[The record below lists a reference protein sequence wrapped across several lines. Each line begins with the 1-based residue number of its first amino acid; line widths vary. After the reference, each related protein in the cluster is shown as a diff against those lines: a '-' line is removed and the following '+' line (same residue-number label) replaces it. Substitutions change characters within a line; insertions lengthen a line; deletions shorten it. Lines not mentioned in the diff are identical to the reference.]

1 MEKQKL
7 EEPIFNIKKIK
18 DQLGSKISFDVGNSF
33 IDGFLEHIFTPIIRR
48 ILFAIYKQEY
58 QILEKAETSQKLSEE
73 FKKLIFKHSN
83 LKDKIY
89 EIIESLLR
97 FDNYGNR
104 FIQQY
109 ILSELSF
116 YLTDTPKTSEINQ
129 EYFDSK
135 EFQYLVETHFALSL
149 QIVKSIL
156 ALEEHFTNSA
166 ESLSKILISD
176 SLKKGELYE
185 TYIKNKFSLLQ
196 ENLEDKL
203 GTLIRKKEKELLDL
217 VNESKDVLDST
228 KRESDIFLQRSENY
242 FSEKEMEFKQW
253 YAKFKQELFNIQKE
267 TEITFIRL
275 KEENQGYKDEL
286 EKLKKSNSKITIRY
300 YRKRELRNKKKE
312 LKKLRTEYEKNWNDI
327 DKKQKKIKEDTL
339 KLTNIALTHNTRNN
353 RVMQFFKF
361 VAFLSILTIIIS
373 FDELGNYLIDLF
385 PILNSY
391 FNYFTS
397 FIMILLISII
407 YWLNEVSAKIHTE
420 RNIDDLKVSRLN
432 DEYDYLE
439 NEKEKLDKTYKYYQE
454 ILESSINKSSKF

>member
-135 EFQYLVETHFALSL
+135 EFQYE
-149 QIVKSIL
+149 IVP
-156 ALEEHFTNSA
+156 
-166 ESLSKILISD
+166 KIVRV
-176 SLKKGELYE
+176 Y
-185 TYIKNKFSLLQ
+185 KN
-196 ENLEDKL
+196 
-203 GTLIRKKEKELLDL
+203 GTR
-217 VNESKDVLDST
+217 
-228 KRESDIFLQRSENY
+228 Q
-242 FSEKEMEFKQW
+242 
-253 YAKFKQELFNIQKE
+253 NID
-267 TEITFIRL
+267 F
-275 KEENQGYKDEL
+275 G
-286 EKLKKSNSKITIRY
+286 
-300 YRKRELRNKKKE
+300 
-312 LKKLRTEYEKNWNDI
+312 
-327 DKKQKKIKEDTL
+327 KKI
-339 KLTNIALTHNTRNN
+339 R
-353 RVMQFFKF
+353 
-361 VAFLSILTIIIS
+361 
-373 FDELGNYLIDLF
+373 
-385 PILNSY
+385 
-391 FNYFTS
+391 
-397 FIMILLISII
+397 
-407 YWLNEVSAKIHTE
+407 
-420 RNIDDLKVSRLN
+420 
-432 DEYDYLE
+432 
-439 NEKEKLDKTYKYYQE
+439 
-454 ILESSINKSSKF
+454 

>member
-1 MEKQKL
+1 M
-7 EEPIFNIKKIK
+7 
-18 DQLGSKISFDVGNSF
+18 
-33 IDGFLEHIFTPIIRR
+33 
-48 ILFAIYKQEY
+48 
-58 QILEKAETSQKLSEE
+58 
-73 FKKLIFKHSN
+73 
-83 LKDKIY
+83 
-89 EIIESLLR
+89 
-97 FDNYGNR
+97 
-104 FIQQY
+104 
-109 ILSELSF
+109 
-116 YLTDTPKTSEINQ
+116 
-129 EYFDSK
+129 
-135 EFQYLVETHFALSL
+135 VETHFALSL